1 MGAQLPSESSTAEAE
16 AETATEIFEQAP
28 LLKLGDSIKN
38 FTIATPLSPTASES
52 VDLSTLVADGPVVMT
67 FFRGSWCPYCRT
79 ELSDIQDNIEKF
91 SDLGA
96 TVIAISPEIDEK
108 SMEMGSELELGFYI
122 GHDENNELARS
133 LGLTFRLDAKTIK
146 RYKEYGINLPR
157 ANGTNKWELP
167 IPATYV
173 IDQDMTVRFVYDD
186 EDYSKRANHKDV
198 LKTVKEIAAED

>member
-28 LLKLGDSIKN
+28 LLKLGDSIEN
-38 FTIATPLSPTASES
+38 FTIATPLSPTESES
-52 VDLSTLVADGPVVMT
+52 VDLSTLLADGPVVMT

-198 LKTVKEIAAED
+198 LKAVKEIAAED